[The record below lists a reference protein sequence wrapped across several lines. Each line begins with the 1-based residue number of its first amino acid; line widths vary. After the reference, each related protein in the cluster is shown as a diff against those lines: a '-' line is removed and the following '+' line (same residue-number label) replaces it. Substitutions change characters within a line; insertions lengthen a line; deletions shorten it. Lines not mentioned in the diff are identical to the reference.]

1 MAAGDP
7 YGYNALFDS
16 PLLSMIASHPTLP
29 TQGAIQQTQ
38 PQSQPQSPQDQ
49 SHFGIGHAIGSAI
62 SSMLGV
68 NSPQGEAP
76 LQSQAQPDQSQ
87 GASPVTVPN
96 HSLTGILGIGGT
108 PGKLI
113 NWLGDTIATAAG
125 MRLPFADDPQKR
137 AEAAAMSN
145 FSNDPSGAV
154 QKLAS
159 TGDTQGALG
168 LHNSLVNQQMVAQQ
182 RQMQLGNYQSLE
194 AQRQQNV
201 QATFLKRSGAS
212 LNGIDKLDPS
222 VQDATYQAR
231 RQNIYTAGAQAGLT
245 PEQIDAELQLPDKY
259 DAGKLDPAI
268 NYGTPVVRLDQAG
281 SARIAADAR
290 AQQANNGSALVP
302 SEIARNLGQAGAAG
316 VNAHAHAQQ
325 AAAAASNAGVNK
337 GTHTDANGNYIPVNA
352 PKQRRAPPTETYPT
366 ISASA
371 LPSGARTG
379 MLGNRRVA
387 QVKGQTFF
395 VGP

>member
-1 MAAGDP
+1 MAAAPDP
-7 YGYNALFDS
+7 YGYNSVTDS
-16 PLLSMIASHPTLP
+16 PLMSMIQNHPTLQM
-29 TQGAIQQTQ
+29 QGGFDE
-38 PQSQPQSPQDQ
+38 QSQPQANPQASQDQ
-49 SHFGIGHAIGSAI
+49 THFGIGHLVGSLL
-62 SSMLGV
+62 SSMAGGQ
-68 NSPQGEAP
+68 SPSVDTGQ
-76 LQSQAQPDQSQ
+76 
-87 GASPVTVPN
+87 TNVPN

-159 TGDTQGALG
+159 TGDTQGAIG